1 MTDPLQ
7 MAATATSTFTG
18 LQHSTADRA
27 TIKLALGL
35 QQLAQAVEG
44 IARQQNELT
53 QQVRNVDR

>member
-7 MAATATSTFTG
+7 MAAIATTTFIG
-18 LQHSTADRA
+18 LQHSTADPG

-44 IARQQNELT
+44 IARQQNELA
-53 QQVRNVDR
+53 QQVHTLGR